1 MNRDFPSLFKNH
13 KIPTLDKID
22 IVQPSRSFNSTLE
35 SKQPETKAVMKWIH
49 DNSFALS
56 ISFHGGA
63 VGAFWP
69 YDDGSCQN
77 DTPCISAT
85 PDNELMKVLAT
96 KFACSHADMH
106 LGGGC
111 NGKYI
116 FPKGVSN
123 GAMWYPIDG
132 SMTDYNYLYSNC
144 FEITVELTCCKYPLA
159 KHLMPEW
166 RKNKHSLVQFL
177 QMAHIGI
184 KGLVKDENG
193 DRVNN
198 AEIEIL
204 GNVKKVTTNKRGEFW
219 RLLLPGRYHVQ
230 AWGLCIED
238 TCEISNVISIE
249 VKKDEPTIVNFILS
263 MTGA

>member
-1 MNRDFPSLFKNH
+1 
-13 KIPTLDKID
+13 
-22 IVQPSRSFNSTLE
+22 
-35 SKQPETKAVMKWIH
+35 
-49 DNSFALS
+49 
-56 ISFHGGA
+56 
-63 VGAFWP
+63 
-69 YDDGSCQN
+69 
-77 DTPCISAT
+77 
-85 PDNELMKVLAT
+85 
-96 KFACSHADMH
+96 
-106 LGGGC
+106 
-111 NGKYI
+111 
-116 FPKGVSN
+116 
-123 GAMWYPIDG
+123 
-132 SMTDYNYLYSNC
+132 
-144 FEITVELTCCKYPLA
+144 
-159 KHLMPEW
+159 MPEW

-198 AEIEIL
+198 AEIEVL